1 MTTTQLI
8 TKARNGK
15 VNGATRRNQP
25 SPGNPPFLLA
35 LPRTD
40 RSRIQWPTEK
50 QLQAVSKQLTRICR
64 EGRRC
69 ERAGDYFNSGDTAFQ
84 LQEIIRATAQLHGKS
99 LRTKP

>member
-8 TKARNGK
+8 TKARNGD
-15 VNGATRRNQP
+15 VNGDTRQTRP
-25 SPGNPPFLLA
+25 GLSGGELLLSP
-35 LPRTD
+35 PRTD

-50 QLQAVSKQLTRICR
+50 QLQAVSRQLTRICR
-64 EGRRC
+64 KGRRC

-99 LRTKP
+99 LRTKA